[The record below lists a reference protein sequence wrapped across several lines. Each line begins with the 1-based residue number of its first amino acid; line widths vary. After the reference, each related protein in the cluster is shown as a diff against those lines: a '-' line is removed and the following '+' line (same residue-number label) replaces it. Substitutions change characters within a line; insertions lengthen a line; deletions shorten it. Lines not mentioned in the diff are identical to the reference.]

1 MNEGSVPGKGAV
13 NTARIRTGHNR
24 IHPTIC
30 ATANPESC
38 WDFQLRGSEWS
49 ITLMYGLLPDL
60 Q

>member
-1 MNEGSVPGKGAV
+1 MNEGSVPGKG
-13 NTARIRTGHNR
+13 ARIRTGHNR